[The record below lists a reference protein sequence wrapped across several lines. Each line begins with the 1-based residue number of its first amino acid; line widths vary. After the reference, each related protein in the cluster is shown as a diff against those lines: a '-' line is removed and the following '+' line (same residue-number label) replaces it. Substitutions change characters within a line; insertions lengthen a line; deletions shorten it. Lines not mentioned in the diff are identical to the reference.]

1 MSHHRREIDRRQ
13 FVGQGA
19 KAAAAAAVMPL
30 AMSSAASGARSS
42 AGRRRLALVGTGS
55 RGSSTWGR
63 ALLESH
69 AEHVELVGLCDI
81 NRKRVAYARG
91 YIGGDLPVYH
101 SADFEKMIR
110 DTAPDAVLVVTTDCF
125 HADYV
130 IAALDLG
137 CDAIS
142 EKPLATELDQCQAIL
157 EAEKRTGRRV
167 LTTFN
172 ARHGAVSE
180 EIKKVLMSGELGRI
194 ISAEFHEYLDVDHG
208 ASYFRRWHGKKRFS
222 GSLLVHKAS
231 HHFDQMNWWLE
242 AEPARVHAFGGVE
255 FYGGNGSFRS
265 RRCRGCPFRDRCAFF
280 WDIAQSPRDVDLYV
294 NCESEDGYFRDGCVW
309 DNAIDTYDTMTVEV
323 RYGNGTL
330 LNYSLNAYMPY
341 EGQSIAFNGEKGRL
355 DVRIFDRQP
364 WEVDRAGDLR
374 LTKVFGGTRT
384 WTVERESGEHG
395 GADRKLKDALFVP
408 DHADPLG
415 QRAGSR
421 EGVLSSLIGIAA
433 RTSIETGE
441 AIDVA
446 GLVKIP
452 PVWPG

>member
-1 MSHHRREIDRRQ
+1 MSEERHEIDRRQ
-13 FVGQGA
+13 FVGQGVKVA
-19 KAAAAAAVMPL
+19 GAAALLPL
-30 AMSSAASGARSS
+30 AASVGVSAAPPSGKW
-42 AGRRRLALVGTGS
+42 RLVLVGTGS
-55 RGSSTWGR
+55 RGSSTWGK
-63 ALLESH
+63 ALMETH

-81 NRKRVAYARG
+81 NRKRAEYARG
-91 YIGGDLPVYH
+91 YIGRELPVYH
-101 SADFEKMIR
+101 SGDFEKMVR
-110 DTAPDAVLVVTTDCF
+110 ETGPDAVLVTTTDCF
-125 HADYV
+125 HSDYV
-130 IAALDLG
+130 VAALDLG

-142 EKPLATELDQCQAIL
+142 EKPLATEVEQCQAIL
-157 EAEKRTGRRV
+157 EAEKRSGRRV

-194 ISAEFHEYLDVDHG
+194 ISAEFHEYLDVQHG

-265 RRCRGCPFRDRCAFF
+265 RRCRGCPFQERCDFH
-280 WDIAQSPRDVDLYV
+280 WDITTSERLMDLYV
-294 NCESEDGYFRDGCVW
+294 RCESEDGYFRDGCVW
-309 DNAIDTYDTMTVEV
+309 DNAIDTYDAMTVEV
-323 RYGNGTL
+323 RYGNGVL

-341 EGQSIAFNGEKGRL
+341 EGQAIAFHGEKGRL

-374 LTKVFGGTRT
+374 LTKIFGDTRT
-384 WTVERESGEHG
+384 WAVQRGTGEHG
-395 GADRKLKDALFVP
+395 GADRKLKDSLFVP
-408 DHADPLG
+408 EQADPLG

-441 AIDVA
+441 TVEISD
-446 GLVKIP
+446 LVTIP
-452 PVWPG
+452 PAWPG

>member
-1 MSHHRREIDRRQ
+1 MSQERHEIDRRQ
-13 FVGQGA
+13 FVGKGVRVA
-19 KAAAAAAVMPL
+19 GAAAVLPL
-30 AMSSAASGARSS
+30 AASVGVSAAPP
-42 AGRRRLALVGTGS
+42 AGKRRLVLVGTGS
-55 RGSSTWGR
+55 RGSSTWGK
-63 ALLESH
+63 ALMETH
-69 AEHVELVGLCDI
+69 AEQVELVGLCDI
-81 NRKRVAYARG
+81 NRKRAEYARE
-91 YIGGDLPVYH
+91 YIGLDLPVYH
-101 SADFEKMIR
+101 SGDFEKMIR
-110 DTAPDAVLVVTTDCF
+110 DTGPDAVLVTTTDCF
-125 HADYV
+125 HSDYV
-130 IAALDLG
+130 VAALELG

-142 EKPLATELDQCQAIL
+142 EKPLATETEQCRAIL
-157 EAEKRTGRRV
+157 EAERRSGRRV

-242 AEPARVHAFGGVE
+242 AEPAEVHAFGGVE

-265 RRCRGCPFRDRCAFF
+265 RRCRGCPFQERCDFY
-280 WDIAQSPRDVDLYV
+280 WDITQSQRYMDLYV

-309 DNAIDTYDTMTVEV
+309 DNAIDTYDAMTVGV

-364 WEVDRAGDLR
+364 WEVDGAGHLR
-374 LTKVFGGTRT
+374 VTRIFGDTRT
-384 WTVERESGEHG
+384 WTVQRGTGGHG
-395 GADRKLKDALFVP
+395 GADEKLKDSLFAP
-408 DHADPLG
+408 DRSDPLG

-441 AIDVA
+441 R
-446 GLVKIP
+446 VKIHDLVEIP
-452 PVWPG
+452 PAWPA